1 MSANILMC
9 IAKGT
14 PQHLQMD
21 VLSEEN
27 FENGDWL
34 KVFTDEVAAR
44 KYAIASKDAEQFW
57 VKSTENIS
65 PINLAAT
72 IKKDRPDMKVILAC
86 DAATGSLISRA
97 RAAGVDSVL
106 THKEFNENYTLQ
118 QAKYK
123 SKNKSGFEFGHE
135 HGFADATANTSRNGF
150 ADSDASGIPEG
161 EALSVDS
168 RAQSQA
174 HTTRASGS
182 GVFYSKAPAS
192 EQDWIN
198 SFDFVSGDICVDNI
212 QECTGVHSQASQSG
226 QLGLLANAGE
236 TPSLGGKQAQAP
248 SLGDKQG
255 ALASLG
261 GKQAQVPNFSRK
273 PEIRYASRPDAR
285 GEQGPASKPD
295 HTEGMAISIVS
306 AEGGSGKST
315 VAVMSAYYAQSQGL
329 RTVLLDLDGRLG
341 DVQYLTGASTAI
353 SSVDIIKS
361 PEKISLL
368 KCHDGKPALI
378 SAPIH
383 AEEAEL
389 LTGKYSKIIELAKKN
404 FDLTIINTSNF
415 WNEDLINIM
424 ENSNKVIFL
433 TDQRPS
439 GIKATKHA
447 LSLCARCGMAT
458 TPFTFVLNR
467 CKRKAWF
474 TKEDISFALGGLP
487 VEELQDGGEEVSELL
502 GAGIPCDLL
511 GEPNEFI
518 ESLKI
523 LLIEMLPIEADSTS
537 LATSERKIPK
547 IFNFIPFVKS
557 RGVACL

>member
-1 MSANILMC
+1 MSANILLC
-9 IAKGT
+9 IGQMA
-14 PQHLQMD
+14 LQNSQID
-21 VLSEEN
+21 ALSEQN
-27 FENGDWL
+27 FANDDWI

-44 KYAIASKDAEQFW
+44 KHAITSKDVGQFW
-57 VKSTENIS
+57 VRSTENIS

-72 IKKDRPDMKVILAC
+72 IKKDRPDIKVVIAC
-86 DAATGSLISRA
+86 DAATGSLLSRA
-97 RAAGVDSVL
+97 RAAQIDSVL
-106 THKEFNENYTLQ
+106 TYKEFEENYYSL
-118 QAKYK
+118 QAKCK
-123 SKNKSGFEFGHE
+123 SEARSGL
-135 HGFADATANTSRNGF
+135 GFADGTANTSHIGY
-150 ADSDASGIPEG
+150 ADSDASARPIVEG
-161 EALSVDS
+161 FSKETQP
-168 RAQSQA
+168 QSQA
-174 HTTRASGS
+174 HTSKEEDC
-182 GVFYSKAPAS
+182 GVFYSTAPAS
-192 EQDWIN
+192 EQDWLN
-198 SFDFVSGDICVDNI
+198 SFDFVSGDVCLDNI
-212 QECTGVHSQASQSG
+212 QDSSGVYAQGSRRDESKPLEHEDQSCSPSNKHNQLSSISMNQNKECSLNSKQDKASSI
-226 QLGLLANAGE
+226 
-236 TPSLGGKQAQAP
+236 SSK
-248 SLGDKQG
+248 
-255 ALASLG
+255 
-261 GKQAQVPNFSRK
+261 PN
-273 PEIRYASRPDAR
+273 IRYASNPVAISEK
-285 GEQGPASKPD
+285 GALAKSESA
-295 HTEGMAISIVS
+295 EGVVVSIVS

-341 DVQYLTGASTAI
+341 DIQYLTGTSTAI

-368 KCHDGKPALI
+368 KCHDQKPALI

-404 FDLTIINTSNF
+404 FDVVITNTSNF

-511 GEPNEFI
+511 GEPNAFT

-523 LLIEMLPIEADSTS
+523 LLGDLLSIDTDSDH
-537 LATSERKIPK
+537 PK
-547 IFNFIPFVKS
+547 DGENRISKLFNFIPFAKR